1 VTISEERRVRE
12 QEAAGII
19 AANMRRHR
27 KLADMSQEELALLSE
42 NHLTEISM
50 LERGHRVPRVTTLL
64 KIASSLE
71 VSMDELTKGIS
82 WSPGHYSPGS
92 YAIKQGEK

>member
-1 VTISEERRVRE
+1 MNISEERRLRE
-12 QEAAGII
+12 REAAGII

-27 KLADMSQEELALLSE
+27 KRAGLSQEELALLSE

-50 LERGHRVPRVTTLL
+50 LERGHRVPRVTTVL

-71 VSMDELTKGIS
+71 VSMDELTEGIS

-92 YAIKQGEK
+92 YAIKRE